1 MMSAIRSGH
10 VTAFFMYDVADAI
23 DLQTVRSLTTHT
35 VAARLAPRPPTP
47 AYVQYKQPPL
57 SIEGEAIGIAEIA
70 GFRVRFKIFDYG
82 VVSVALTHAVPPT
95 WPDLVA
101 QGLKWHDEAHFM
113 PRAEAA
119 CRTLVTRLAPAMTAP
134 REHLL
139 TEDYLVFTLTEV
151 DDAQSAE
158 ALLAAHGSE
167 IAQYAGTRR
176 GAAAPPFVSRER
188 SRGAHVECSARLRQ
202 RIGRTGGH

>member
-1 MMSAIRSGH
+1 MSAIRSGH

-23 DLQTVRSLTTHT
+23 DLQTVQ
-35 VAARLAPRPPTP
+35 RPTTP

-95 WPDLVA
+95 WPELVA

-119 CRTLVTRLAPAMTAP
+119 CRT
-134 REHLL
+134 
-139 TEDYLVFTLTEV
+139 
-151 DDAQSAE
+151 
-158 ALLAAHGSE
+158 
-167 IAQYAGTRR
+167 
-176 GAAAPPFVSRER
+176 
-188 SRGAHVECSARLRQ
+188 
-202 RIGRTGGH
+202 